1 MYVEFEKGQKYS
13 NTISDISDSHDC
25 FEDAGKILNEN
36 DYVIDIDNIPKEVI
50 RKLLVTFD
58 IKTQTVWT
66 ERGCHLYFKKP
77 DGFRRGANK
86 VSPLGFEYEIKHK
99 GNTKAVTIKRNGK
112 LREIENEGIRESAP
126 FIFNSNKKFEI
137 LYGMD
142 EGEGRNNSLFKLRNQ
157 LAGQKEWR
165 KILSF
170 VNENIF
176 ASPLNEEEFIVLTR
190 EMVVTAEKDNEYEVA
205 NWLMKEL
212 DFLQYGERYYF
223 KSGNEYT
230 HEDSLLR
237 HLVYKTV
244 GNQKTRYVDEVIKQM
259 QYRCRKIPQ
268 DTVFNIRFNNGYL
281 RDGEFKEIVID
292 EFTPYD
298 IEIDYNP
305 DAEPVQI
312 VDEYVAKLTNN
323 DEDYKNLLLEIL
335 GHTLVVNPEFKRML
349 AKFFIFI
356 GDGGNGK
363 GTLLQIIKTI
373 LGSKNVT
380 GLGIKEL
387 SDERYLTSFKG
398 MLANLGDDIQDQ
410 AINDKDMKMLK
421 NISTCDFISTRELYK
436 SAESMYFTGS
446 LIFTSNHILKSWEK
460 GESYKRRVLWLP
472 MYTKVAKKDPLF
484 ITKLTTDEALEYWM
498 RLIVEGYKRLYEN
511 GTFTESEIVN
521 KFNENYH
528 RENNPA
534 LDYVINKE
542 LEDFLDMPI
551 SDVYRD
557 YEDWCKDNAVDFSA
571 NMISNVMASEFGL
584 QKKVKWV
591 NGKSARCFALEQDAL
606 SPSK

>member
-25 FEDAGKILNEN
+25 FEDAGRILTDS
-36 DYVIDIDNIPKEVI
+36 DYVVDIDNVAKDVI
-50 RKLLVTFD
+50 KKLLVTFD

-66 ERGCHLYFKKP
+66 ERGVHLYFKRP
-77 DGFRRGANK
+77 DNFRRGANR
-86 VSPLGFEYEIKHK
+86 VSPLGFTYEIKHK

-112 LREIENEGIRESAP
+112 LRTIENEGIREDAP
-126 FIFNSNKKFEI
+126 FIFTSNKKFDV

-142 EGEGRNNSLFKLRNQ
+142 DGEGRNNALFKLRSQ
-157 LAGQKEWR
+157 LGGQQDWR
-165 KILSF
+165 KILRF
-170 VNENIF
+170 VNENVF
-176 ASPLNEEEFIVLTR
+176 AKPLNEEEITILTR
-190 EMVVTAEKDNEYEVA
+190 EMVVTAEKDNEYEIA
-205 NWLMKEL
+205 SWMMKEL

-223 KSGNEYT
+223 KNGSEYT
-230 HEDSLLR
+230 HEDSILR
-237 HLVYKTV
+237 QLVYKTV

-281 RDGEFKEIVID
+281 RDGEFKDVIVED
-292 EFTPYD
+292 FTPYNID
-298 IEIDYNP
+298 IDYDNE
-305 DAEPVQI
+305 AEPVQI
-312 VDEYVAKLTNN
+312 VDDYINKLTNN
-323 DEDYKNLLLEIL
+323 DEDYRNLLLEVL
-335 GHTLVVNPEFKRML
+335 GHTLIVDPEFKRML

-436 SAESMYFTGS
+436 GAESMYFTGS

-460 GESYKRRVLWLP
+460 GKSYKRRVLWLP
-472 MYTKVAKKDPLF
+472 MYTKVTEKDPLF
-484 ITKLTTDEALEYWM
+484 ITKLTTPEALEYWM
-498 RLIVEGYKRLYEN
+498 RLIVQAYKRLYKN
-511 GTFTESEIVN
+511 GKFTESTVVN
-521 KFNENYH
+521 EFNESYH

-534 LDYVINKE
+534 LDYIE
-542 LEDFLDMPI
+542 GRTLEDFKNKPLADI
-551 SDVYRD
+551 YRD
-557 YEDWCKDNAVDFSA
+557 YENWCEDNAVDYNA
-571 NMISNVMASEFGL
+571 NMISNVMTSEFGL
-584 QKKVKWV
+584 QKKVKWL
-591 NGKSARCFALEQDAL
+591 NGKSIRCFVTE
-606 SPSK
+606 

>member
-13 NTISDISDSHDC
+13 NAISDISDSHDC
-25 FEDAGKILNEN
+25 FEDAGRILTDS
-36 DYVIDIDNIPKEVI
+36 DYIVDIDNVAKDVI
-50 RKLLVTFD
+50 KKLLVTFD

-66 ERGCHLYFKKP
+66 ERGAHMYFKRP
-77 DGFRRGANK
+77 DNFRRGANR
-86 VSPLGFEYEIKHK
+86 VSPLGFTYEIKHK

-112 LREIENEGIRESAP
+112 LRTIENEGIREDAP
-126 FIFNSNKKFEI
+126 FIFTSNKKFDV

-142 EGEGRNNSLFKLRNQ
+142 DGEGRNNALFKLRSQ
-157 LAGQKEWR
+157 LGGQQDWR
-165 KILSF
+165 KILRF
-170 VNENIF
+170 VNENVF
-176 ASPLNEEEFIVLTR
+176 AKPLNEEEITILTR
-190 EMVVTAEKDNEYEVA
+190 EMVVTAEKDNEYEIA
-205 NWLMKEL
+205 SWMMKEL

-223 KSGNEYT
+223 KNGSEYT
-230 HEDSLLR
+230 HEDSILR
-237 HLVYKTV
+237 QLVYKTV

-259 QYRCRKIPQ
+259 QYRCRKMPQ
-268 DTVFNIRFNNGYL
+268 DTVFNIKFNNGYL
-281 RDGEFKEIVID
+281 RDGEFKDVIVED
-292 EFTPYD
+292 FTPYNID
-298 IEIDYNP
+298 IDYDNE
-305 DAEPVQI
+305 AEPVQI
-312 VDEYVAKLTNN
+312 VDDYINKLTNN
-323 DEDYKNLLLEIL
+323 DEDYRNLLLEVL
-335 GHTLVVNPEFKRML
+335 GHTLIVDPEFKRML

-460 GESYKRRVLWLP
+460 GKSYKRRVLWLP
-472 MYTKVAKKDPLF
+472 MYTKVTEKDPLF
-484 ITKLTTDEALEYWM
+484 ITKLTTPEALEYWM
-498 RLIVEGYKRLYEN
+498 RLIVQAYKRLYKN
-511 GTFTESEIVN
+511 GKFTESTVVN
-521 KFNENYH
+521 EFNESYH

-534 LDYVINKE
+534 LDYIE
-542 LEDFLDMPI
+542 GRTLEDFKNKPLADI
-551 SDVYRD
+551 YRD
-557 YEDWCKDNAVDFSA
+557 YENWCEDNAVDYNA
-571 NMISNVMASEFGL
+571 NMISNVMTSEFGL
-584 QKKVKWV
+584 QKKVKWL
-591 NGKSARCFALEQDAL
+591 NGKSIRCFVTE
-606 SPSK
+606 

>member
-1 MYVEFEKGQKYS
+1 MYVEFKPGEKFS
-13 NTISDISDSHDC
+13 NNLSDISDDHSA
-25 FEDAGKILNEN
+25 FADAGRLLDDN
-36 DYVIDIDNIPKEVI
+36 DYVIDIDNLPKEI
-50 RKLLVTFD
+50 IKKLIITFD

-77 DGFRRGANK
+77 EGFRRGANR

-126 FIFNSNKKFEI
+126 FIFTSNKKFEV
-137 LYGMD
+137 LFGMD
-142 EGEGRNNSLFKLRNQ
+142 EGDGRNNALFRLRNQ
-157 LAGQKEWR
+157 LAGQKDWR
-165 KILSF
+165 KVLTF
-170 VNENIF
+170 VNDNIF
-176 ASPLNEEEFIVLTR
+176 SAPLSEEELTILTR

-205 NWLMKEL
+205 NWLMKEM

-223 KSGNEYT
+223 KVDGEYS
-230 HEDSLLR
+230 HEESLLR
-237 HLVYKTV
+237 QLVYKSV
-244 GNQKTRYVDEVIKQM
+244 GSQKTRYVDEVIKQM
-259 QYRCRKIPQ
+259 EYRCRKIPQ
-268 DTVFNIRFNNGYL
+268 DTVFNIKFNNGYL
-281 RDGEFKEIVID
+281 RDGEFKDIIVD
-292 EFTPYD
+292 DFTPYNID
-298 IEIDYNP
+298 IDYDNE
-305 DAEPVQI
+305 AKPVEI
-312 VDEYVAKLTNN
+312 VDEYINKLTNS
-323 DEDYKNLLLEIL
+323 DEDYRNLLLEIL
-335 GHTLVVNPEFKRML
+335 GHTLVVDPEFKRML

-460 GESYKRRVLWLP
+460 GKSYKRRVLWLP
-472 MYTKVAKKDPLF
+472 MYTKVEKKDPLF
-484 ITKLTTDEALEYWM
+484 ITKLTTPEALEYWM

-511 GTFTESEIVN
+511 GDFTESEIVN
-521 KFNENYH
+521 IFNESYH

-534 LDYVINKE
+534 LDYIE
-542 LEDFLDMPI
+542 GRTMEDFEDKPLADI
-551 SDVYRD
+551 YRD
-557 YEDWCKDNAVDFSA
+557 YQDWCEDNAVDYNA
-571 NMISNVMASEFGL
+571 NMISNIMTNHFGL
-584 QKKVKWV
+584 QKKVKWL
-591 NGKSARCFALEQDAL
+591 NGKSIRCFTND
-606 SPSK
+606 